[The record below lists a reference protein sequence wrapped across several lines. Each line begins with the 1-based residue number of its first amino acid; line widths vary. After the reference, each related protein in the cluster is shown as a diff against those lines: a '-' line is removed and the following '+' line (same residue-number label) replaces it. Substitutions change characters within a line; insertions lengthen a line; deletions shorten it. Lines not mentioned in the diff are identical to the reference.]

1 MQPSYVY
8 CKYCGYYLTRVGS
21 IGLPTDNE
29 DAFYRALATA
39 RANILCPCCGNKKW
53 IRKVARKVI

>member
-21 IGLPTDNE
+21 IGLPTD
-29 DAFYRALATA
+29 
-39 RANILCPCCGNKKW
+39 
-53 IRKVARKVI
+53 